1 MLLLLSAVDL
11 ESPEHQNK
19 EVLQWENARTE
30 IKQAKETKIYGDVG
44 TYILYLI
51 FFIITKTFVDNF
63 LFSNYLTLWFWTFI
77 ILGVDSESQF
87 TILRGDD
94 EPKSDTEKIVF
105 PDAGN
110 MLDDFFT
117 DKKNRVF

>member
-1 MLLLLSAVDL
+1 MLLQLIFEMLFILSAVDL

-63 LFSNYLTLWFWTFI
+63 FSQIT
-77 ILGVDSESQF
+77 
-87 TILRGDD
+87 
-94 EPKSDTEKIVF
+94 
-105 PDAGN
+105 
-110 MLDDFFT
+110 
-117 DKKNRVF
+117 

>member
-1 MLLLLSAVDL
+1 MLLQLIFEMLLLLSAVDL

-51 FFIITKTFVDNF
+51 FFTITETFVDKFFLKLLDFMILNF
-63 LFSNYLTLWFWTFI
+63 YNSWCRFR
-77 ILGVDSESQF
+77 V
-87 TILRGDD
+87 TIYNIER
-94 EPKSDTEKIVF
+94 
-105 PDAGN
+105 
-110 MLDDFFT
+110 
-117 DKKNRVF
+117 R